1 MPTPLLVRDYMNKA
15 VSTLPDDAKL
25 VDAVLLLRRTG
36 KHHVPIVNSTGR
48 VVGIISD
55 RDIRLLTPSVLSP
68 VGLDEQHRIFDET
81 PISAAM
87 TRNPVCVLA
96 DEQVLHAIEL
106 MERHRIQSV
115 LVEEKGKLCGILTV
129 AEVLKIAHKLLADQ
143 AQTQAAE
150 AAAD

>member
-87 TRNPVCVLA
+87 TRNPVCVLP

-106 MERHRIQSV
+106 M
-115 LVEEKGKLCGILTV
+115 
-129 AEVLKIAHKLLADQ
+129 
-143 AQTQAAE
+143 
-150 AAAD
+150 